1 MIVITGATGNVGRP
15 LVRMLSDRGEQV
27 TATARAISVADV
39 PPGVTVRRVDLTVP
53 STVSPAIAGAEAVFL
68 LTPADMHAEDGQ
80 AFRAL
85 IDAVRGAGVAR
96 VVLLSSQGVATGR
109 HPAVLEDIVRQSG
122 LGWTI
127 LRPGGF
133 ASNALW
139 WAEGVRR
146 QRVIAAPFAD
156 VGLPVIDPADIAAVA
171 AVCLCRA
178 GHESQTY
185 VLTGPEPIT
194 PRQQAAAIS
203 KALGGAPIE
212 FVEQTRAQAM
222 AELQRV
228 MPPVVAERTLDA
240 LGAPTPEE
248 QQVPQDL
255 PRVLGRNAA
264 PFAQWVSRHVDAFR

>member
-1 MIVITGATGNVGRP
+1 MMVITGATGNVGRP
-15 LVRMLSDRGEQV
+15 LVRMLSDTGEQI
-27 TATARAISVADV
+27 TATARAISAADV
-39 PPGVTVRRVDLTVP
+39 PPSVTARRVDLTVP
-53 STVSPAIAGAEAVFL
+53 STMRPAIEGAEAVFL

-85 IDAVRGAGVAR
+85 IDAVRAAGVAR

-122 LGWTI
+122 LRWTI

-171 AVCLCRA
+171 AVCLRRA
-178 GHESQTY
+178 AHESQTY

-194 PRQQAAAIS
+194 PRQQAATIS
-203 KALGGAPIE
+203 SALGGAPIE

-228 MPPVVAERTLDA
+228 MPSVVAERTLDA

-248 QQVPQDL
+248 QQVSQDL